1 MSEYTNCE
9 QTNVNT
15 APASQPFIPRP
26 RKVNRATG
34 IIGMVI
40 SSIGLYFAVLGFIY
54 VLIYASLSGA
64 FSFSAAIGCGIF
76 SLPLSVVGYIFSRSS
91 ANSGNF
97 SIFSRLGKLFGLIGM
112 ILTGVSVLLGYILMI
127 AGVGALNKI

>member
-9 QTNVNT
+9 QTNVETTT
-15 APASQPFIPRP
+15 ASLPFTPRP

-40 SSIGLYFAVLGFIY
+40 SSIGLIFAVLGFIY
-54 VLIYASLSGA
+54 VLIYASLSGTL
-64 FSFSAAIGCGIF
+64 SFSAAIGCGIF
-76 SLPLSVVGYIFSRSS
+76 SLPLSVIGYIFSRSS

-97 SIFSRLGKLFGLIGM
+97 SICCRLGNIFGLIGM